1 MVWDRLHG
9 CWQAS
14 IEGPVSMYTG
24 KAQVLWSGASE
35 EQAARVYDDACRRT
49 LLPAVKVLNFPREN
63 DVTGGL
69 LTSA

>member
-1 MVWDRLHG
+1 
-9 CWQAS
+9 
-14 IEGPVSMYTG
+14 MYTG